1 MAQQGMLTSS
11 GGFKPFDY
19 AEYLK
24 GLEDM
29 YPWLYGAGLAEDV
42 TTNIGDVDLSNID
55 LSGDYEEPSTGP
67 RSTSEQIKGAYDY
80 YGLNDNFISGQNI
93 ISGMGMVPGMGLA
106 ARGTGMLAD
115 YGYGINPTQDV
126 MGLAGG
132 FIGGAL
138 GPDIAGS
145 KTVGELQRNIAMGV
159 ASRKAGQKA
168 GDITGKYLTG
178 REIGDWYN
186 PTYFSEEYSSHK
198 MPGSIMATNEIGREF
213 PDMVKGTNE
222 YSMMF
227 DALVDEYTGGFAAN
241 KGLTDEQQSFI
252 DKGRLAEGYDWQG
265 NAIEN
270 FTPYDEVADDIG
282 MLSPYA
288 GRLRTTDVPREGER
302 EMWLEEENR
311 NIWADQYRDKF
322 DRKKNPMVATP
333 LTYQQAMEAANGPDP
348 YGKGYKAFGQEGDD
362 TSRTEDGH
370 VFHGPGYNWNST
382 DGGASGVNGGG
393 TDFSPSSSSGPAEG
407 TDAHD
412 EASANS
418 DGGWD

>member
-1 MAQQGMLTSS
+1 MGQQGMLTSS

-19 AEYLK
+19 VEYLK

-42 TTNIGDVDLSNID
+42 TTNIGDVDLSNIN
-55 LSGDYEEPSTGP
+55 LSSDYEEPSTGP

-115 YGYGINPTQDV
+115 YSYGINPTQDA

-145 KTVGELQRNIAMGV
+145 KTVEELQRNIAMGV
-159 ASRKAGQKA
+159 VSRKAGQKA

-186 PTYFSEEYSSHK
+186 PTYFSEEYSAHK

-227 DALVDEYTGGFAAN
+227 DELVDEYTGGFAAN
-241 KGLTDEQQSFI
+241 KGLTDDQQSFI

-265 NAIEN
+265 NSIEG
-270 FTPYDEVADDIG
+270 FSPYSEEVSQDLG
-282 MLSPYA
+282 MLTSN
-288 GRLRTTDVPREGER
+288 RRSSNVPNEGER
-302 EMWLEEENR
+302 AIWEEEDR
-311 NIWADQYRDKF
+311 RDLWSERYRDKF

-348 YGKGYKAFGQEGDD
+348 YGKDYKAFGQEGDD
-362 TSRTEDGH
+362 TSRTESGD
-370 VFHGPGYNWNST
+370 VFHGSGYNWNST
-382 DGGASGVNGGG
+382 DGGASDVGGG
-393 TDFSPSSSSGPAEG
+393 TDFSPS
-407 TDAHD
+407 
-412 EASANS
+412 NS
-418 DGGWD
+418 DEDTGP

>member
-1 MAQQGMLTSS
+1 
-11 GGFKPFDY
+11 
-19 AEYLK
+19 
-24 GLEDM
+24 
-29 YPWLYGAGLAEDV
+29 
-42 TTNIGDVDLSNID
+42 
-55 LSGDYEEPSTGP
+55 
-67 RSTSEQIKGAYDY
+67 
-80 YGLNDNFISGQNI
+80 
-93 ISGMGMVPGMGLA
+93 MGMVPGMGLA

-115 YGYGINPTQDV
+115 YSYGINPTQDV

-145 KTVGELQRNIAMGV
+145 KTVEELQRNIAMGV
-159 ASRKAGQKA
+159 VSRKAGQKA

-186 PTYFSEEYSSHK
+186 PTYFSEEYSAHK

-213 PDMVKGTNE
+213 PDMVKGTKE

-227 DALVDEYTGGFAAN
+227 DELVDEYTGGFAAN
-241 KGLTDEQQSFI
+241 KGLTDEYQTFQ
-252 DKGRLAEGYDWQG
+252 DQNRLTEGYDWQG

-348 YGKGYKAFGQEGDD
+348 YGKDYKAFGQEGDD
-362 TSRTEDGH
+362 TSRTESGD
-370 VFHGPGYNWNST
+370 VFHGGGYNWNST
-382 DGGASGVNGGG
+382 DGGASDVSNGYG
-393 TDFSPSSSSGPAEG
+393 DDS
-407 TDAHD
+407 D
-412 EASANS
+412 
-418 DGGWD
+418 DGGEGWGSDDASDDN